1 MRIGARYKSVCRS
14 AALAGPTNELLMLKN
29 VSNNKCAYNK
39 GLNNKVEGLSL
50 PLRPIAETHT
60 KKKKGAVIP
69 FQVRK
74 SHEIFIAT
82 SW

>member
-1 MRIGARYKSVCRS
+1 MRISACYRSVCRS

-50 PLRPIAETHT
+50 PLRPIAET
-60 KKKKGAVIP
+60 KKKVGAVIP

-74 SHEIFIAT
+74 SQ
-82 SW
+82 